1 MIEKMEILNQ
11 EWLISLFSVTTGSLL
26 IILANQLKEK
36 SRRKS
41 EIKLEKLKT
50 YDEKK
55 FQAYL
60 ELYEFISRAY
70 SMYYPPD
77 NVRQDFIY
85 IMKKFFFAKVKVN
98 YPYFKK
104 EIREKIKIL
113 ENQYDCLRE
122 PDFIPDIPIEKFIQS
137 EYLKIL
143 NELNQT
149 IEKIFD
155 EWEKV

>member
-1 MIEKMEILNQ
+1 MEILNQ